1 MNIVTS
7 TTSDEI
13 AMGSLPRY
21 LLLHINLEN
30 ISYLHYS
37 YDLMLY
43 YYIIFNSCY
52 CFRVLH
58 IAFHQVRP
66 VQYGDVVRQELMMF
80 VYTEDSILVLESYVI
95 QELLGS
101 QNNAVIF
108 RYFADMYYTL

>member
-1 MNIVTS
+1 MNIVSS
-7 TTSDEI
+7 TTSDVN
-13 AMGSLPRY
+13 AVGSLPRY
-21 LLLHINLEN
+21 LLLQIDLEN
-30 ISYLHYS
+30 IIYLHYS

-66 VQYGDVVRQELMMF
+66 VRYGDVVRQELMLF

-101 QNNAVIF
+101 HNNAVIF